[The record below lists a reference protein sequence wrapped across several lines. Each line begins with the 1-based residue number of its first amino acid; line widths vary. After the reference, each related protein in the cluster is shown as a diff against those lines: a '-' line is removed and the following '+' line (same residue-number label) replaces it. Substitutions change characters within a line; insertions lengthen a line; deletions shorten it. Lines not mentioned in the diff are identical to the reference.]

1 MTMKTPSADAV
12 YEICIQA
19 CLTCATACQ
28 HCATECLKED
38 DIKSLSLCI
47 ALTRECA
54 IVCAAN
60 AELMAIGGE
69 NARILCN
76 DCATICIACA
86 EECDRNGALQHCR
99 DCAMVCMKCAEEC
112 KNLMEVSI

>member
-1 MTMKTPSADAV
+1 MTMKTASADST

-19 CLTCATACQ
+19 CLTCATTCQ
-28 HCATECLKED
+28 HCATECLKEND
-38 DIKSLSLCI
+38 SKSLVHCVI
-47 ALTRECA
+47 LTRECA
-54 IVCAAN
+54 TTCAAN

-76 DCATICIACA
+76 DCVAICLACA
-86 EECDRNGALQHCR
+86 EECDHHGSLQHCR